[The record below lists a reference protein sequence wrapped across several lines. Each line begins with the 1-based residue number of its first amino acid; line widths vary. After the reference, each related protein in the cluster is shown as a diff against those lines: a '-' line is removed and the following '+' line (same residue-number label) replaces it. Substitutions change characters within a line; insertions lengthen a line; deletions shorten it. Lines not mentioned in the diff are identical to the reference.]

1 MPSPRVRW
9 RCRAPNPRVALAPL
23 LAQASNRAALT
34 TRPCRRAHPPRTHAP
49 AVIVRESPPTT
60 MRRRHARSCGRT
72 NPQPDFRIE
81 GRIFDNYA
89 PKTSNP
95 RNIWTVINDTK
106 VNPAAKSMQADRIV
120 LNLRDS
126 GVDLSALL
134 RQFRDWPMPN
144 LREVLV
150 VTREGTIISL
160 WP

>member
-1 MPSPRVRW
+1 
-9 RCRAPNPRVALAPL
+9 
-23 LAQASNRAALT
+23 
-34 TRPCRRAHPPRTHAP
+34 
-49 AVIVRESPPTT
+49 
-60 MRRRHARSCGRT
+60 MRRRHARSGGRT

-106 VNPAAKSMQADRIV
+106 VNPPAKSMQADRIV